1 MSALTVH
8 LSPLECRESLMH
20 HLNRR
25 YCSGEGHPCVS
36 HSVSDSTEANCP
48 LESHTGLKDTCTFN
62 FHHLCVLN
70 LNLFKVAFTYVLPP
84 DHNSGP
90 WCKMLLSSEENVV
103 ICRAHWLQNS
113 WIHYS
118 CFTSMC
124 VAKKDQSGLSASLC
138 KLSRR
143 YLDLSFM
150 FLCQSRVND
159 NVIRFS
165 SCFGGAVRNSSRKNN
180 VLLKLLGRIG

>member
-1 MSALTVH
+1 MLKLKTFSGRCPKSSLFQYTSQWFGQSIQMPALTVH
-8 LSPLECRESLMH
+8 LSPPECRESLMH

-25 YCSGEGHPCVS
+25 YCSAEGPCVS
-36 HSVSDSTEANCP
+36 
-48 LESHTGLKDTCTFN
+48 ESRCQWFNRGKLSWSPKLPGLKDTCTFN

-103 ICRAHWLQNS
+103 ICTAHWLQNS

-143 YLDLSFM
+143 CLDLSFL
-150 FLCQSRVND
+150 FLC
-159 NVIRFS
+159 
-165 SCFGGAVRNSSRKNN
+165 
-180 VLLKLLGRIG
+180 